1 MDIIEQQHQGVKRH
15 PWELARFEILSELIN
30 TILPPTGEQKI
41 VADIGCGDCFFAAH
55 LLKARPDLE
64 IIGIDPAYS
73 PEDVIKKMDEV
84 AEPRFHLYRSFDELP
99 AVFKKQT
106 IHLVLLLDV
115 VEHVENDSAF
125 VKQAIHSI
133 NEASQLKVLIT
144 VPAFQS
150 LFTEHDV
157 FLKHYKRYSRKTIA
171 RAVSNAGIIPLRT
184 GYFFSFLLPIRF
196 FQKLKE
202 KIGIRKKQKGIGS
215 WHGNAFMSTLF
226 KKCLLFDYKFSKLLG
241 KAGINLPGLS
251 VYCIC
256 EKHAS

>member
-1 MDIIEQQHQGVKRH
+1 MDIIEKQHPGVQRH
-15 PWELARFEILSELIN
+15 PWELARFEILLELIN
-30 TILPPTGEQKI
+30 TILPPGKERKI
-41 VADIGCGDCFFAAH
+41 VADIGCGDCFFAVQ
-55 LLKARPDLE
+55 LLKARPDLQ

-73 PEDVIKKMDEV
+73 PEDIIKKMEEL
-84 AEPRFHLYRSFDELP
+84 AEPAFDLYRSFDELP
-99 AVFKKQT
+99 AVLKKET
-106 IHLVLLLDV
+106 IDLVLLLDV

-133 NEASQLKVLIT
+133 NEASQPKILIT

-171 RAVSNAGIIPLRT
+171 RAVANAGIIPLQT

-202 KIGIRKKQKGIGS
+202 KIGIRKKQKGV
-215 WHGNAFMSTLF
+215 GNWQGNSFISTLF

-256 EKHAS
+256 KKHAS

>member
-1 MDIIEQQHQGVKRH
+1 MDIIEQQRSVVKRH
-15 PWELARFEILSELIN
+15 PWELARFEILLELIN
-30 TILPPTGEQKI
+30 TILPASNDRKL
-41 VADIGCGDCFFAAH
+41 VADIGCGDCFFAAQ
-55 LLKARPDLE
+55 LLKARPDLK

-73 PEDVIKKMDEV
+73 QTDIIEKLNEV
-84 AEPRFHLYRSFDELP
+84 NEPGFELYRSFDEVPLE
-99 AVFKKQT
+99 KET

-125 VKQAIHSI
+125 VRQTIQSI
-133 NEASQLKVLIT
+133 NEASQPKILIT

-150 LFTEHDV
+150 LFTSHDL

-171 RAVSNAGIIPLRT
+171 EAVTNAGIVPLRT
-184 GYFFSFLLPIRF
+184 GYFFSFLLPIRL

-202 KIGIRKKQKGIGS
+202 KLGAGKQQKGIGN
-215 WHGNAFMSTLF
+215 WRGNSFISVLF

-256 EKHAS
+256 KKPAS

>member
-1 MDIIEQQHQGVKRH
+1 MDIIEQQHLGVQRH
-15 PWELARFEILSELIN
+15 PWELARFEILLELIN
-30 TILPPTGEQKI
+30 TMLPVSKDRKL
-41 VADIGCGDCFFAAH
+41 VADIGCGDCFFDAQ

-73 PEDVIKKMDEV
+73 QNDIIEKLNELN
-84 AEPRFHLYRSFDELP
+84 EPGFHLYRSFDEVP
-99 AVFKKQT
+99 AKEET

-125 VKQAIHSI
+125 VKQTIQSI
-133 NEASQLKVLIT
+133 NEASQPKILIT

-150 LFTEHDV
+150 LFTGHDV

-171 RAVSNAGIIPLRT
+171 EAVINAGIIPLRT
-184 GYFFSFLLPIRF
+184 GYFFSFLLPIRL

-202 KIGIRKKQKGIGS
+202 KLGVRKKQNGIGN
-215 WHGNAFMSTLF
+215 WKGNSFVSMLF

-256 EKHAS
+256 KKPAS